1 MKVGIIGLPQ
11 VGKTTIFSL
20 LTGLEVDPYSQVHQK
35 GVAKVF
41 DKRVKIL
48 SEMYQPKKTIYAT
61 LEFYDTP
68 PLIPNDQKSRSQVFN
83 MVQNADALLL
93 VLRAFKNDSV
103 PFPDKGENAYK
114 QLKITLDEFIFR
126 DLEVLTNRIEKLE
139 NAKRKLEI
147 REENEL
153 KVLRQMREFL
163 ENEDFLSKHKEDF
176 TEDQLKL
183 VSSYSLVTLKPV
195 VIAVNLD
202 ENQFIEKDY
211 ESKNDVLKLVNNYNF
226 AYIELCGQ
234 MEKEIQ
240 ELPEEEREEF
250 LKELG
255 ITESGIERLSKIMY
269 SQLGL
274 ISFFTVGK
282 DEVRAWTLKKG
293 STAVEAAGVIHSDL
307 ARGFIK
313 AEIMKY
319 DDLIALGSEKE
330 VKEKGLMKLVGKEHV
345 VEDGDIITIRFN
357 V

>member
-1 MKVGIIGLPQ
+1 MKVGIVGLPQ

-20 LTGLEVDPYSQVHQK
+20 LTGIEADPYSTVHQK
-35 GVAKVF
+35 GIAKVY

-48 SEMYQPKKTIYAT
+48 SEMYQPKKTTYAT

-68 PLIPNDQKSRSQVFN
+68 SLIPNEQKSRSQVFN
-83 MVQNADALLL
+83 QVQNADALLL
-93 VLRAFKNDSV
+93 ILRAFKNDSV
-103 PFPDKGENAYK
+103 PFPENGETAFK

-126 DLEVLTNRIEKLE
+126 DLEIVTNRIERLE
-139 NAKRKLEI
+139 NAKRKLDNK
-147 REENEL
+147 EENEL
-153 KVLRQMREFL
+153 KVLKHMREIL
-163 ENEDFLSKHKEDF
+163 ENEDFLSRHREEF
-176 TEDQLKL
+176 TADQIKL

-195 VIAVNLD
+195 VITVNLD
-202 ENQFIEKDY
+202 ENQFSEKNY
-211 ESKNDVLKLVNNYNF
+211 ESKTEVLNIVKDYNF
-226 AYIELCGQ
+226 AYIELCGL

-250 LKELG
+250 LKDLG
-255 ITESGIERLSKIMY
+255 ITESGIERLSKTMY
-269 SQLGL
+269 EQLGL

-313 AEIMKY
+313 AEIIKY
-319 DDLIALGSEKE
+319 DDLINLGSEKE

-345 VEDGDIITIRFN
+345 IEDGDIITVRFN